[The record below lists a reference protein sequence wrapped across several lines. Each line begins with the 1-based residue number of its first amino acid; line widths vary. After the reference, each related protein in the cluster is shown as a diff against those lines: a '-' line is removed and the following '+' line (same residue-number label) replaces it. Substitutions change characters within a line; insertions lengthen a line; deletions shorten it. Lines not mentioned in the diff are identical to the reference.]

1 MEIIF
6 QKHSDN
12 EEVFLYKTPLGD
24 IDFRFIRKDVEGNEI
39 LNSGRVELSVY
50 NKHAQTQLDEIF
62 DNYKINSDLQINLDS
77 LLNDLTHVT
86 LARRWF

>member
-50 NKHAQTQLDEIF
+50 NKNAQTQLDEMF
-62 DNYKINSDLQINLDS
+62 DNYKINPKLHFNLDS
-77 LLNDLTHVT
+77 ILKELMHVT
-86 LARRWF
+86 IARRF